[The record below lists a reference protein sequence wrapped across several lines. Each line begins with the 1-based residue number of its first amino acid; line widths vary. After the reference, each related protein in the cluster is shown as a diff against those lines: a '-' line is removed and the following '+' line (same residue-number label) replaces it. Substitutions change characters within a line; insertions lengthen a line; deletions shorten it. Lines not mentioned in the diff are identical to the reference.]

1 MVFGLPPA
9 FLMKTTLHNWLRLKP
24 ARLRIPSKAL
34 LAQMDSF
41 HQMPAACMMMIAAVD
56 MYAVHVVYQE
66 AFASL
71 SSSHPPRNSSTEG
84 GVESRVRN

>member
-1 MVFGLPPA
+1 
-9 FLMKTTLHNWLRLKP
+9 
-24 ARLRIPSKAL
+24 
-34 LAQMDSF
+34 
-41 HQMPAACMMMIAAVD
+41 MMMTAAVD

-71 SSSHPPRNSSTEG
+71 SSPHPPRNSSTEG